1 MKKPPRAI
9 VSLALAVIYLLIT
22 LSPLAP
28 LVLHSPH
35 VAHAITGECVG
46 ECDICGCS
54 PEMRASHTCCCWLK
68 KKEQHHHDDDQEQA
82 ADHCEK
88 EHHGAK
94 PVFTC
99 GCPCGNDKTI
109 GLWGANKIEQLPY
122 RFAEGKPPLQE
133 SLLGSLNPSRLTS
146 HYGDPPDPPPKV
158 MFLAC

>member
-1 MKKPPRAI
+1 
-9 VSLALAVIYLLIT
+9 
-22 LSPLAP
+22 
-28 LVLHSPH
+28 
-35 VAHAITGECVG
+35 
-46 ECDICGCS
+46 
-54 PEMRASHTCCCWLK
+54 MRASHTCCCWLK

-133 SLLGSLNPSRLTS
+133 SLLVSLNPSRLTS
-146 HYGDPPDPPPKV
+146 HYSDPPDPPPKV